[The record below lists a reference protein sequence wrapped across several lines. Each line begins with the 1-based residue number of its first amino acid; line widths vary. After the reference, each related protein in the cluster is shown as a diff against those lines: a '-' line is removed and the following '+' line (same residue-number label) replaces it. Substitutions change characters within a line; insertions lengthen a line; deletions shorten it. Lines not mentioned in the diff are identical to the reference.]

1 MKKISIILLLSFSFI
16 NFMFISAKAAS
27 YKVNDIVE
35 DKFFISK
42 KFVIDLPKGQW
53 IIAEKSSEYYY
64 GLRSKIYS
72 LLRLEN
78 KKAVE
83 GIEIAEMHTA
93 GIYETYV
100 NIAIY
105 EAMFKNK
112 FDGCYERPEY
122 SIVRFFRKGST
133 HDCFWVGH
141 FDVYK
146 ELFTPEDPDLKTANA
161 QLRRY
166 IKQNKIELPKVALF
180 SNHSYF
186 SRLRAGKWYAISYQI
201 DPKILGGPKNKF
213 ITEDSSEYHRNNI
226 ENYPEHK
233 KIMEKW
239 ISISAKRHKDFE
251 NSINALD
258 RHKLD
263 LDDLIYAEVVPNTNN
278 SKDISSQIQKLY
290 DLYKNEVL
298 SKEEFEKAKKKL
310 LN

>member
-1 MKKISIILLLSFSFI
+1 MKKITIIFILSFSFI
-16 NFMFISAKAAS
+16 NFIFLSAKAQS
-27 YKVNDIVE
+27 YKVNDIIE
-35 DKFFISK
+35 DQFEMSK
-42 KFVIDLPKGQW
+42 KFSISLPEGQW
-53 IIAEKSSEYYY
+53 VIAEKSTMYFH
-64 GLRSKIYS
+64 GIRSKTYS

-83 GIEIAEMHTA
+83 GIEIAEWHTA
-93 GIYETYV
+93 GIYEWVV
-100 NIAIY
+100 NQAIY
-105 EAMFKNK
+105 EILFKNK

-133 HDCFWVGH
+133 HDCFWAGH
-141 FDVYK
+141 FDVSK

-166 IKQNKIELPKVALF
+166 IKQNKIKLPKVALF

-186 SRLRAGKWYAISYQI
+186 SRLRAGKWYTITYQI
-201 DPKILGGPKNKF
+201 DPEILGSPKNKF
-213 ITEDSSEYHRNNI
+213 ITEESSEYHRNNI

-263 LDDLIYAEVVPNTNN
+263 LDDLITAEVIPNTNG
-278 SKDISSQIQKLY
+278 SKDISSQLQKLY
-290 DLYKNEVL
+290 ELYKNGVL